1 MAQVSVFFPMMQFSW
16 APWRVLPPE
25 HLAIVRECANLHA
38 RLAPELYDLIQ
49 ASAKSGEPILR
60 PLCYSYP
67 HAGYEKVTD
76 EYLCGENLLVCPVVT
91 KGTRRK
97 ELIFPAGE
105 WEDED
110 GNRYAGGR
118 HTVETPLEKL
128 AWFRRK
134 E

>member
-1 MAQVSVFFPMMQFSW
+1 MQSAISVSSNR
-16 APWRVLPPE
+16 WRRKHE
-25 HLAIVRECANLHA
+25 
-38 RLAPELYDLIQ
+38 
-49 ASAKSGEPILR
+49 
-60 PLCYSYP
+60 
-67 HAGYEKVTD
+67 
-76 EYLCGENLLVCPVVT
+76 